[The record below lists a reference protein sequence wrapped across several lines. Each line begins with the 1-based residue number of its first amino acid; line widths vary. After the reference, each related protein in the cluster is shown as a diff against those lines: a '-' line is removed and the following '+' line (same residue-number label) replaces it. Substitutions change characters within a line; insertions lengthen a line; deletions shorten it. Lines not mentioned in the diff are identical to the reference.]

1 MIIALVTA
9 AASAGLDEDLPL
21 LLDELGEDAVAV
33 NWDDHEA
40 DWATF
45 DLAVIRSTWDYT
57 TRREEFLEWARRV
70 GGLTRLEHQPEV
82 LAWNTDKRY
91 LADLA
96 DAGVRTVPT
105 SFVAPGEDGS
115 FPEGEFVVKPTVGAG
130 SRDAAR
136 FGPDDHQR
144 ARAHL
149 DWLLAEGRHAMVQ
162 PYLSRVDDVG
172 ETAVVCFDGKVS
184 HAITKAALLRPG
196 VPASRAL
203 FAPEKILPSEPA
215 DDEIAAAL
223 EVIEVLGRLDRV
235 GPALRPP
242 LYARVDLLRTDDGGL
257 AVLEVELTEPS
268 LFFDR
273 APGSARRFADAI
285 RRRLSP

>member
-1 MIIALVTA
+1 MTIALVTA
-9 AASAGLDEDLPL
+9 AAAVGLDEDLPL
-21 LLDELGEDAVAV
+21 LLDELGGDAVAV
-33 NWDDHEA
+33 NWDDPEA

-57 TRREEFLEWARRV
+57 TRREEFLGWARRV
-70 GGLTRLEHQPEV
+70 GRLTRLEHPPEV
-82 LAWNTDKRY
+82 LFWNTDKRY

-96 DAGVRTVPT
+96 DAGVRIVPT
-105 SFVAPGEDGS
+105 AFVAPGEDAS

-136 FGPDDHQR
+136 FGPDEHPQ

-149 DWLLAEGRHAMVQ
+149 DRLLAEGRHVMVQ
-162 PYLSRVDDVG
+162 PYLSQVDEVG
-172 ETAVVCFDGKVS
+172 EAAVVCFDGKVS

-196 VPASRAL
+196 EPASRAL
-203 FAPEKILPSEPA
+203 FAPERIVPRDPT
-215 DDEIAAAL
+215 DDEIAASL
-223 EVIEVLGRLDRV
+223 EVIEVLGRLDGV
-235 GPALRPP
+235 GAALGPP
-242 LYARVDLLRTDDGGL
+242 LYARVDLLRTEDGGL

-285 RRRLSP
+285 RRRVSP